1 MSALNPSRL
10 HKRSVLFSTATTTAG
25 AATSQGQPRLC
36 ETPTGDFI
44 HHSLYDPDGYFN
56 ARDVITTP
64 QRLLN
69 FNEMLGKMEYE
80 YKLDQLYKEKEYGWL
95 TPVEIFAPLYSEAIA
110 RYIVT
115 EHLAAG
121 QRKGVAQILGMTAD
135 QRPAWAREARVE
147 DVRPL
152 VIYEVGGGN
161 GTNALHI
168 LNFLRNNHPALY
180 ARTEYRILE
189 VSPRLQRL
197 QATLLEQ
204 AGHAAPGYGGDTAEG
219 GCARALLADARR
231 GFAVPGLAAPGAAG
245 AVAGEGS
252 SAAGSALAT
261 AGSDRQPAP
270 LAARQDGAAAV
281 AGAEAGL
288 PRMTLAAA
296 AATGPVA
303 TRGQTVLPASAARSA
318 TGLELPRRRAAA
330 AVSILADATALPSA
344 LRDERPC
351 FVIGC
356 EVLDNLRHDK
366 LVALQLPS
374 AAANE
379 GGLLAGLARAAA
391 KALRRPAPRPAAASA
406 GASVSSS
413 SGGSGIGNGS
423 RFDGLTWLET
433 VVLSKEP
440 VEGAGRPD
448 DADAASNKGIEAHV
462 SGGKEAAGTGV
473 VGRKLQLQEAL
484 RPVRDPAVAA
494 LLPLLLSHLEAAEA
508 ALETRSALGFF
519 KRVLRRMRDSI
530 PFLRQPAPPHNPAL
544 RLATALLGCVNNRE
558 DARALLEEATHLMQ
572 FPPPVK
578 LGRLPKPALSLAPS
592 AVAAVRAALGLDA
605 GVAPGAN
612 SSSAESTSGSSSS
625 GSNSS
630 GRAAGS
636 DISDDGNPLPM
647 PRAARVRY
655 ARYVPTGCYHFLRSL
670 RRVLPS
676 HRLVLADFSVLPPPA
691 VTRRPSE
698 IAKENAVASYTPAA
712 CAPVVS
718 SRNKDSRAPVDHP
731 TYMSPPVGAADIF
744 FPTCFALL
752 ARMVALVDAEARHEA
767 RAAAAAARARA
778 GGATAAVGSAG
789 AQQQLQTQQAQHD
802 QQQQAS
808 IRGRASPIAG
818 GGSASPTAAAASA
831 VPTGAAARGSP
842 NAFADVPIGPAGR
855 AGGGRRSDI
864 SSNAAAPAAGASPH
878 AHRVDPLQQHRQQQQ
893 QRQGGSSA
901 ALAAQHAAG
910 SSSSAV
916 SAAAAAPSPPP
927 LASGEVAA
935 IEGVTVMSSH
945 EFLNRFGEPSRGA
958 TMLGYNPLLEE
969 YPNTRFLL
977 T

>member
-1 MSALNPSRL
+1 MQLSHVTRRQVAQATAAICARNVARHVVQLPARCAKLHTSRA
-10 HKRSVLFSTATTTAG
+10 VLSGAAANQAG
-25 AATSQGQPRLC
+25 ASGTGPAALC

-64 QRLLN
+64 QRFMN

-95 TPVEIFAPLYSEAIA
+95 TPVEVFAPLYSEAIA

-115 EHLAAG
+115 EHIASG
-121 QRKGVAQILGMTAD
+121 QRKGVSQILGMTAD

-189 VSPRLQRL
+189 VSPRLQKL

-219 GCARALLADARR
+219 GCAAALVANARR
-231 GFAVPGLAAPGAAG
+231 GAVGTAAAISAG
-245 AVAGEGS
+245 GSASASTDGS
-252 SAAGSALAT
+252 SSALAT
-261 AGSDRQPAP
+261 TPDGGSLAP
-270 LAARQDGAAAV
+270 GPGLGP
-281 AGAEAGL
+281 GL
-288 PRMTLAAA
+288 PRMTVAAA

-303 TRGQTVLPASAARSA
+303 TRGQTVLPASAVRSV

-330 AVSILADATALPSA
+330 AVSILADATALPAA

-351 FVIGC
+351 FVVGC

-366 LVALQLPS
+366 LVALQLPAS
-374 AAANE
+374 AAASGE
-379 GGLLAGLARAAA
+379 GGLLAGLIKAAA
-391 KALRRPAPRPAAASA
+391 KALRRPLPPAAAAAAAAPPSSA
-406 GASVSSS
+406 L
-413 SGGSGIGNGS
+413 
-423 RFDGLTWLET
+423 DGLTWLET

-440 VEGAGRPD
+440 VQGAGSP
-448 DADAASNKGIEAHV
+448 ADG
-462 SGGKEAAGTGV
+462 AAGSQAAAAQ
-473 VGRKLQLQEAL
+473 KLELREAL

-508 ALETRSALGFF
+508 AIETQSARGFF
-519 KRVLRRMRDSI
+519 KRVLRRMRDSF
-530 PFLRQPAPPHNPAL
+530 PFLRQPPPPQSPAM
-544 RLATALLGCVNNRE
+544 RLLSSLLGCVNNKE
-558 DARALLEEATHLMQ
+558 DARALLEEAVHLMR

-578 LGRLPKPALSLAPS
+578 LGRLPKQTLTLAPS
-592 AVAAVRAALGLDA
+592 ALSAIRAALGLQAA
-605 GVAPGAN
+605 GDSN
-612 SSSAESTSGSSSS
+612 SDGSGSSGGSSSS
-625 GSNSS
+625 G
-630 GRAAGS
+630 GAVPEGS
-636 DISDDGNPLPM
+636 DPQPLP
-647 PRAARVRY
+647 RTARVRY
-655 ARYVPTGCYHFLRSL
+655 SRYVPTGCFHFLRSL

-676 HRLVLADFSVLPPPA
+676 HRLILADFSILPPPS

-698 IAKENAVASYTPAA
+698 VAKENAVACYTPAA

-718 SRNKDSRAPVDHP
+718 SRNKESRAPVDHP
-731 TYMSPPVGAADIF
+731 TYMSPPLGAADIF

-752 ARMVALVDAEARHEA
+752 ARMVALVDAEARQEA
-767 RAAAAAARARA
+767 RAAVARARGGSGAA
-778 GGATAAVGSAG
+778 GAPQLT
-789 AQQQLQTQQAQHD
+789 AQQQHQQRL
-802 QQQQAS
+802 QAS
-808 IRGRASPIAG
+808 VPTAAGRASPIAG

-831 VPTGAAARGSP
+831 VPT
-842 NAFADVPIGPAGR
+842 
-855 AGGGRRSDI
+855 
-864 SSNAAAPAAGASPH
+864 
-878 AHRVDPLQQHRQQQQ
+878 
-893 QRQGGSSA
+893 
-901 ALAAQHAAG
+901 AG
-910 SSSSAV
+910 SSSASAIP
-916 SAAAAAPSPPP
+916 SDPLSWQAAQQQQAIATQPAAASSGNSSIAIAAAASPPSP
-927 LASGEVAA
+927 LAAGDIAA
-935 IEGVTVMSSH
+935 IEGVTVLSSS
-945 EFLNRFGEPSRGA
+945 EFLTRFGEPSRGA
-958 TMLGYNPLLEE
+958 TMLGYNPFLEE